1 MVFFLPV
8 CHLEQYTLR
17 QQTHSMRVLS
27 LTPYVDCYLYVHQ
40 SDKGMNFVGAR
51 RDLREALEEMDDSH
65 LKKCLSE
72 EGFDCIVV
80 RVNFPSTSQNGGV
93 WDSLQCF
100 IITHAGFRNSTR

>member
-65 LKKCLSE
+65 LKKYLSKE
-72 EGFDCIVV
+72 EYDYNVV
-80 RVNFPSTSQNGGV
+80 KVNFLSASHT
-93 WDSLQCF
+93 
-100 IITHAGFRNSTR
+100 